1 MHISKHCNM
10 IAGNAEFLDKT
21 RTIEILK
28 GGTAELHCRVKHRD
42 KTDQII
48 WYTKNSKKNKNE
60 VMLAVCGVTS
70 DIMKGERE
78 EACTI
83 IPPQKLDSRSRYS
96 LIQIKKK
103 HDYLCLSPR
112 NFPCRHLV
120 IFSL

>member
-1 MHISKHCNM
+1 MLVHISKHCNM

-83 IPPQKLDSRSRYS
+83 IRPQKLDSRSRYN

-112 NFPCRHLV
+112 NLP
-120 IFSL
+120 

>member
-1 MHISKHCNM
+1 MSVEDEKHRLQL
-10 IAGNAEFLDKT
+10 IRDPKP

-48 WYTKNSKKNKNE
+48 WYTKNSKKHKNE
-60 VMLAVCGVTS
+60 AMLSVCGVTS

-96 LIQIKKK
+96 LVQIKKK
-103 HDYLCLSPR
+103 MKLDYLCLNLP
-112 NFPCRHLV
+112 
-120 IFSL
+120 

>member
-1 MHISKHCNM
+1 MTS
-10 IAGNAEFLDKT
+10 GDAEFLDET
-21 RTIEILK
+21 RTIEIMT
-28 GGTAELHCRVKHRD
+28 GRTAELHCRVKHRD

-48 WYTKNSKKNKNE
+48 WYTKHSREHQNE

-96 LIQIKKK
+96 LIQINK
-103 HDYLCLSPR
+103 
-112 NFPCRHLV
+112 NT
-120 IFSL
+120 

>member
-1 MHISKHCNM
+1 M

-83 IPPQKLDSRSRYS
+83 IPPQKLDSRSRYK
-96 LIQIKKK
+96 LVHWYKTRKNIIIC
-103 HDYLCLSPR
+103 HD
-112 NFPCRHLV
+112 RHFV